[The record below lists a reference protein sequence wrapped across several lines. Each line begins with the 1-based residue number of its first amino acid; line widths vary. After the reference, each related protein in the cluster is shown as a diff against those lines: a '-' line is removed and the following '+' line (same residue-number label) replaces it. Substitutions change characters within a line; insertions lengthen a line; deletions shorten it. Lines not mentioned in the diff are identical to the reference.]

1 MALLSG
7 KELAMAKFMMILQ
20 SRPGVWDDVPP
31 AEMERKMERYRAWDQ
46 KIRDEGRKVSGEKLA
61 EEGGKVVSLQKGK
74 VSVVDGPYAEAKEVV
89 GGYVV
94 FRAADYEEA
103 LALMRECPALEDYR
117 IFLRQTD
124 VNGCGGE

>member
-1 MALLSG
+1 
-7 KELAMAKFMMILQ
+7 MAKFMMILQ

-31 AEMERKMERYRAWDQ
+31 AEMERKMARYRAWHQ
-46 KIRDEGRKVSGEKLA
+46 KIRDEGRHVSGEKLA
-61 EEGGKVVSLQKGK
+61 EEGGKVLSLQKGK

-103 LALMRECPALEDYR
+103 IALARDCPALDDYR